1 MLYTVWMGIAWQEPG
16 DHDHEHTQYQDRER
30 TQEKANKS
38 KGTVYISCVDQ
49 VPATRYQETS
59 EP

>member
-1 MLYTVWMGIAWQEPG
+1 MDGYSLAEPG

-38 KGTVYISCVDQ
+38 RGTVYISCVDQ
-49 VPATRYQETS
+49 VPATRCQETS

>member
-1 MLYTVWMGIAWQEPG
+1 MDGYSLAEPG
-16 DHDHEHTQYQDRER
+16 DHDHEHTQYQDRVR

-38 KGTVYISCVDQ
+38 RGTVYISCVDQ
-49 VPATRYQETS
+49 VPAIRYQETS